1 MDVTESMSAQF
12 DRWDDRDAA
21 DEPPFRPLTRDEART
36 LRESHPPLSPWRV
49 VAAQAGAGLLCAVLF
64 GAFTQRGELAASAL
78 YGALAAVVPNALMAR
93 GMSRRRLNA
102 VTAAGGF
109 LFWEM
114 VKIGVAVAML
124 MLAPKIVPQLS
135 WPALLVALLV
145 CIKVNW
151 LALLW
156 HAKPRRND

>member
-1 MDVTESMSAQF
+1 MSDEF
-12 DRWDDRDAA
+12 DRWDEP
-21 DEPPFRPLTRDEART
+21 DESDDPPFRQLTRDEART
-36 LRESHPPLSPWRV
+36 LREQQPPLSPWRV
-49 VAAQAGAGLLCAVLF
+49 VVAQAAAGLLCVLLAW
-64 GAFTQRGELAASAL
+64 GFTQRGEVAASAL
-78 YGALAAVVPNALMAR
+78 YGALATVVPNALLAR
-93 GMSRRRLNA
+93 GMSRRNLNA
-102 VTAAGGF
+102 VTAAAGF

-124 MLAPKIVPQLS
+124 ALAPQIVPQLS

-156 HAKPRRND
+156 RRKPRRND